1 MAQDRGLAASPP
13 VHYTIL
19 MGSEGHFSIL
29 PAAVKHRVDREIAV
43 RLMAVCGD
51 LTATKAKQDTERWSR
66 LKTRTKR
73 SS

>member
-1 MAQDRGLAASPP
+1 
-13 VHYTIL
+13 

-51 LTATKAKQDTERWSR
+51 LTATKAKQDTER
-66 LKTRTKR
+66 
-73 SS
+73 